1 MIAGLNSDII
11 NEIFKDGVS
20 TTAALVCMGL
30 YIRQLVRERGQD
42 KAGPIQTRLED
53 QQYSTIIASL
63 NEIKENQKIIIDHI
77 GALISSEAI
86 SLNMKESLS
95 EDSHE
100 IKNIGNILLQDLRA
114 LSANQLN
121 LMTGFQRVIEQ
132 LIDALKH
139 S

>member
-1 MIAGLNSDII
+1 MIAGLSSDII
-11 NEIFKDGVS
+11 TSMSKDGVA

-42 KAGPIQTRLED
+42 KAGPTQTRLED

-100 IKNIGNILLQDLRA
+100 IKNIGNTLLQDLRA

-139 S
+139 N

>member
-1 MIAGLNSDII
+1 MIAGLSSDII
-11 NEIFKDGVS
+11 TSMSKDGVA

-30 YIRQLVRERGQD
+30 YVRQFIRERAQD
-42 KAGPIQTRLED
+42 KVGPVQTRLED